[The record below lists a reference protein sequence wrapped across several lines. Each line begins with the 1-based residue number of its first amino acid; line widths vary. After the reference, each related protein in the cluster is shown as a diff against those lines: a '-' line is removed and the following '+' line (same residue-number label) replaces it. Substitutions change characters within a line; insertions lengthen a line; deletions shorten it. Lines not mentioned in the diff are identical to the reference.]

1 MKNKRLGEM
10 LVDAHVL
17 SQDKVEEAVKLQAN
31 SGKRLGAVLL
41 ENGYITETQLIDV
54 LKIQL
59 GIDFIDVNKETIDP
73 SMASIVP
80 KSIAEQYHVVP
91 IKLEKDKLIL
101 AMEDPLNFR
110 ALEAVKQITKYKVTP
125 YIAYASA
132 VERAILVL
140 YENEGASI
148 AIEQMK
154 QERGIDATFEE
165 VAKQSDVA
173 SKSSAAPTVKLVNS
187 ILERSLAEG
196 ASDIHIEPR
205 ENDMVVRIRID
216 GRLNQML
223 TIPKGLQDAVISRFK
238 IMSEM
243 NITEHRIPQDGRAQ
257 MTSSD
262 GSVVDL
268 RLSSLPTIYG
278 EKIVIRILTR
288 DKNSLTRT
296 GIGITEKDNERFSRI
311 LKNSSGLI
319 MIVGPTGSGKTS
331 TLYTMI
337 EELKSET
344 VNMISLEDPVE
355 FQIEGVTQVAINEK
369 IGLTFASALRSCLR
383 QDPDIISIGEIRDGE
398 TASIALRA
406 AMTGHLV
413 LTTVHT
419 EDAVSAIDRL
429 RDLGVEPYL
438 IGGSL
443 RGVVSQRLVRKI
455 CPNCREEYTPDPEII
470 DLAGINPLNKHFY
483 KGKGCYMCFDSGY
496 KGRTGVFEILTIDSF
511 LRDQISKG
519 INGNELRKLV
529 SERGSFT
536 PMIVNGR
543 DLVEKG
549 VTTVDEIVDNIL
561 TVE

>member
-10 LVDAHVL
+10 LVDAHIL

-165 VAKQSDVA
+165 VAKQSDVT

-205 ENDMVVRIRID
+205 ENDMVVRIRVD

-262 GSVVDL
+262 GNVVDL

-443 RGVVSQRLVRKI
+443 RGIVSQRLVRKI

-549 VTTVDEIVDNIL
+549 VTTVDEIVDNIV

>member
-59 GIDFIDVNKETIDP
+59 GIDFIDVNKVTIDP

-205 ENDMVVRIRID
+205 ENDMVVRIRVD

-262 GSVVDL
+262 GNVVDL

-455 CPNCREEYTPDPEII
+455 CPNCKEEYVPDPEII

-549 VTTVDEIVDNIL
+549 VTTVDEIVDNIV
-561 TVE
+561 TVD

>member
-10 LVDAHVL
+10 LVDAHIL

-154 QERGIDATFEE
+154 QVRGIDATFEE

-205 ENDMVVRIRID
+205 ENDMVVRIRVD

-223 TIPKGLQDAVISRFK
+223 NIPKGLQDAVISRFK

-262 GSVVDL
+262 GNVVDL

-443 RGVVSQRLVRKI
+443 RGIVSQRLVRKI

-549 VTTVDEIVDNIL
+549 VTTVDEIVDNIV

>member
-10 LVDAHVL
+10 LVDAHIL

-59 GIDFIDVNKETIDP
+59 GIDFIDVNKETIDH

-165 VAKQSDVA
+165 VAKQSDVT

-205 ENDMVVRIRID
+205 ENDMVVRIRVD

-262 GSVVDL
+262 GNVVDL

-455 CPNCREEYTPDPEII
+455 CPNCKEEYVPDSEII

-549 VTTVDEIVDNIL
+549 VTTVDEIVDNIV

>member
-1 MKNKRLGEM
+1 
-10 LVDAHVL
+10 
-17 SQDKVEEAVKLQAN
+17 
-31 SGKRLGAVLL
+31 
-41 ENGYITETQLIDV
+41 
-54 LKIQL
+54 
-59 GIDFIDVNKETIDP
+59 
-73 SMASIVP
+73 
-80 KSIAEQYHVVP
+80 
-91 IKLEKDKLIL
+91 
-101 AMEDPLNFR
+101 MEDPLNFR
-110 ALEAVKQITKYKVTP
+110 ALEAVKQITKYKVVP

-132 VERAILVL
+132 IKRAILVL

-154 QERGIDATFEE
+154 QERGIDATYEE
-165 VAKQSDVA
+165 VAKVSDTA
-173 SKSSAAPTVKLVNS
+173 SKSTAAPTVKLVNS

-205 ENDMVVRIRID
+205 ENDMVVRIRVD

-223 TIPKGLQDAVISRFK
+223 TIPKSLQDAVISRFK

-243 NITEHRIPQDGRAQ
+243 NITEHRVPQDGRAQ
-257 MTSSD
+257 TTDSD
-262 GSVVDL
+262 GSMVDL
-268 RLSSLPTIYG
+268 RLSTLPTIHG
-278 EKIVIRILTR
+278 EKIVIRILKR

-337 EELKSET
+337 EELKSDT

-355 FQIEGVTQVAINEK
+355 FQIDGVTQVAINEK

-398 TASIALRA
+398 TATIALRA

-429 RDLGVEPYL
+429 KDLGVEPYL

-455 CPNCREEYTPDPEII
+455 CPNCKKEITPDHVLV
-470 DLAGINPLNKHFY
+470 DLAGINPINKHFY
-483 KGKGCYMCFDSGY
+483 KGEGCYMCFDSGY
-496 KGRTGVFEILTIDSF
+496 KGRTGVFEILTVDSY
-511 LRDQISKG
+511 LRDKISKG
-519 INGNELRKLV
+519 VNGTELRQIV
-529 SERGSFT
+529 MERGNFT
-536 PMIVNGR
+536 PMIANGR

-549 VTTVDEIVDNIL
+549 VTTVDEIVDNVV

>member
-10 LVDAHVL
+10 LVDAHIL

-165 VAKQSDVA
+165 VAKQSDVT

-205 ENDMVVRIRID
+205 ENDMVVRIRVD

-262 GSVVDL
+262 GNVVDL

-455 CPNCREEYTPDPEII
+455 CPNCKEEYVPDFEII

-483 KGKGCYMCFDSGY
+483 KGNGCYMCFDSGY

-549 VTTVDEIVDNIL
+549 VTTVDEIVDNIV

>member
-10 LVDAHVL
+10 LVDAHIL

-125 YIAYASA
+125 YIAYAST

-205 ENDMVVRIRID
+205 ENDMVVRIRVD

-262 GSVVDL
+262 GNVVDL

-455 CPNCREEYTPDPEII
+455 CPNCREEYTPDSEII

-519 INGNELRKLV
+519 INGNELRKLI

-549 VTTVDEIVDNIL
+549 VTTVDEIVDNIV

>member
-10 LVDAHVL
+10 LVDAHIL

-165 VAKQSDVA
+165 VAKQSDVT

-205 ENDMVVRIRID
+205 ENDMVVRIRVD

-262 GSVVDL
+262 GNVVDL

-455 CPNCREEYTPDPEII
+455 CPNCKEEYVPDSEII
-470 DLAGINPLNKHFY
+470 VLAGINPLNKHFY

-549 VTTVDEIVDNIL
+549 VTTVDEIVDNVV